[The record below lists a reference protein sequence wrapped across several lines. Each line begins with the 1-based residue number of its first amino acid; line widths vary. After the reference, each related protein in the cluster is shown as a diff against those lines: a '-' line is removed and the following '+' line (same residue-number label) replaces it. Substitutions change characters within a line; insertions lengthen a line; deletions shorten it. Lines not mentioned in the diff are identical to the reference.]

1 MISTLDLCTLF
12 ISPFFRRESGNCRV
26 CWSADAANDVK
37 VSGKTNIAAG
47 VILVRHLH
55 LYFPIIL
62 FFSRYVDVTRYVF
75 ILCL

>member
-1 MISTLDLCTLF
+1 MTRRRRKTVPRTTTGYTKQLKISFSPLLF

-55 LYFPIIL
+55 LYQGYI
-62 FFSRYVDVTRYVF
+62 
-75 ILCL
+75 